1 MRALTAG
8 TVSMFARESFA
19 VWVGV
24 AVAGLAQARVPPA
37 PTPTS
42 LVALGQDAPPPPP
55 VAPDDAGEAEESAAE
70 EPADP
75 LELRV
80 NRAVDWGCE
89 FLLSKQNSDGSWHV
103 EAPHPIGR
111 TSLALLA
118 LLHGGVSQ
126 SDPHIQKGVDYL
138 IKELRAWNVTR
149 PTGVPE
155 PRRSVYETGITLQLL
170 YTLGPNPR
178 FVNEMKPLAEFLART
193 FRPGE
198 ALWGYPDGA
207 ADLSNSQYALLGLR
221 CAAMRDVKPDH
232 ARDVWLGAL
241 KGVLRCRTPM
251 GGFSYRPGELPR
263 GSMTVAGLA
272 MIKLCEDELKG
283 YGKATKDLALARVAA
298 TAAET
303 WFVDRFSVAR
313 NPEGNT
319 WTNHGFYYYL
329 YGIERYAV
337 FYDLKQIGSHA
348 WYRDGAEFLLRD
360 QNENGSWGV
369 YHNVEDTAFSIL
381 FLRKAALTM
390 PNERDRDAPTADRP
404 GGEAEEDRAPRR
416 TCLTCARGSSAVR
429 FPGDKTK
436 DDMLTI
442 DPIGEAKARPLA
454 KKKAGKSR
462 WMAYTSS
469 EDLVDLWKATSEL
482 CNATVKDWMCCY
494 AAVYVTSDREQDAH
508 LWLRTDDGRPR
519 PARRPARVRRPS
531 PSSDRPRHAAE
542 AEARH
547 DVPDA
552 EGREPRLR
560 HQCQGEAHR
569 PPTGCHSR
577 A

>member
-1 MRALTAG
+1 MLLRVLLALSALSASFG
-8 TVSMFARESFA
+8 TV
-19 VWVGV
+19 
-24 AVAGLAQARVPPA
+24 GLAVPQDPTPAPARPPA
-37 PTPTS
+37 PEPEP
-42 LVALGQDAPPPPP
+42 DA
-55 VAPDDAGEAEESAAE
+55 ESAESVESEEEDEDEAPAE
-70 EPADP
+70 DP

-89 FLLSKQNSDGSWHV
+89 FLLSKQNPDGSWHV
-103 EAPHPIGR
+103 EPPHPIGR

-126 SDPHIQKGVDYL
+126 SDPRIQKGIEYL

-155 PRRSVYETGITLQLL
+155 PRRSVYETGVTLQLL
-170 YTLGPNPR
+170 YALGPNPR
-178 FVNEMKPLAEFLART
+178 FVNEMKPLAEFLARS

-198 ALWGYPDGA
+198 SLWGYPDGA

-232 ARDVWLGAL
+232 AREIWLGAL
-241 KGVLRCRTPM
+241 KGVLRCKTPM

-283 YGKATKDLALARVAA
+283 WSKATKDLALAREAA
-298 TAAET
+298 AAAEK
-303 WFVDRFSVAR
+303 WFVDRFSVTH

-337 FYDLKQIGSHA
+337 FYDLKQIGTRA
-348 WYRDGAEFLLRD
+348 WYREGAEFLLGD
-360 QNENGSWGV
+360 QNDNGSWGV

-390 PNERDRDAPTADRP
+390 PNERKRDGTTAERP
-404 GGEAEEDRAPRR
+404 PAKPKKVEPAADVLYLR
-416 TCLTCARGSSAVR
+416 TWLVCGSFA
-429 FPGDKTK
+429 GDKTK

-508 LWLRTDDGRPR
+508 LWLRTDDGVHVLLDGKLVFDGHHHQAIDVDTPLKLKQGTSCLMLKVENLDYDINLK
-519 PARRPARVRRPS
+519 ARLT
-531 PSSDRPRHAAE
+531 D
-542 AEARH
+542 
-547 DVPDA
+547 PDGLPL
-552 EGREPRLR
+552 EGVTIGLEP
-560 HQCQGEAHR
+560 GK
-569 PPTGCHSR
+569 
-577 A
+577 